1 MKARRQTQS
10 ADAQRAEGERRRA
23 PARNRSLRVL
33 LLTHRELYAR
43 ASIAGRSERA
53 VVPWRTEYHVMRG
66 LEALGHRVE
75 QLGLDASLVPL
86 HAALDRFAPHIVFNL
101 LIELRDSGGFE
112 PHVVAALE
120 AADVRYT
127 GCNSEALVL
136 TRDKA
141 ITKKLL
147 AWHGMPIPEFAT
159 FRRGR
164 RRRRAPNGL
173 DFPLIVKPIDEGG
186 SYGIRSA
193 SVVHSAAELERRV
206 GWVHRHCEHDAIAER
221 YIDGR
226 EITVGLLG
234 NRRPHCLPL
243 WETRFDGLAAGAP
256 RIVTERIKWNLE
268 HRRASAVRSGLAR
281 RLPPGA
287 AESITRLAQRA
298 WRVLRLSGFARID
311 FRVDADG
318 KPWLIDVNANPDVD
332 FHEDF
337 ARSAARDGLPP
348 TALLQRLLDLGLRYR
363 PHWVG

>member
-1 MKARRQTQS
+1 
-10 ADAQRAEGERRRA
+10 
-23 PARNRSLRVL
+23 VL

-43 ASIAGRSERA
+43 DSIAGRSERA

-66 LEALGHRVE
+66 LRALGHEVE
-75 QLGLDASLVPL
+75 QLGLDTSLAPL

-120 AADVRYT
+120 ARGAHYT

-147 AWHGMPIPEFAT
+147 AWHGFPIPEFAT

-164 RRRRAPNGL
+164 RRAIHHCQRRLG
-173 DFPLIVKPIDEGG
+173 FPLIVKPIDEGG

-193 SVVHSAAELERRV
+193 SVVRNAPALERRV
-206 GWVHRHCEHDAIAER
+206 RWVHRHCGHDAIAER

-234 NRRPHCLPL
+234 NRRPRCLPL
-243 WETRFDGLAAGAP
+243 WETRFAGLASGAP

-268 HRRASAVRSGLAR
+268 HRRACSVRSGPAR
-281 RLPPGA
+281 RLPRGA
-287 AESITRLAQRA
+287 APAIARLALRA
-298 WRVLRLSGFARID
+298 WRILRLSGFARID
-311 FRVDADG
+311 FRIDG
-318 KPWLIDVNANPDVD
+318 EGRPWLIDVNANPDVD
-332 FHEDF
+332 FQEDF
-337 ARSAARDGLPP
+337 ARSAAHDGIAP
-348 TALLQRLLDLGLRYR
+348 TQLLQRLLDLGLRYR
-363 PHWVG
+363 PHWV

>member
-1 MKARRQTQS
+1 MKRARK
-10 ADAQRAEGERRRA
+10 
-23 PARNRSLRVL
+23 LRVL

-43 ASIAGRSERA
+43 DSIAGRSERA
-53 VVPWRTEYHVMRG
+53 VVPWRTEYHAMRG
-66 LEALGHRVE
+66 LRALGHEVE
-75 QLGLDASLVPL
+75 QLGLDTSLAPL

-120 AADVRYT
+120 ARGARYT

-147 AWHGMPIPEFAT
+147 AWHGIPIPEFAT

-164 RRRRAPNGL
+164 RRKANGL
-173 DFPLIVKPIDEGG
+173 AFPLIVKPIDEGG

-193 SVVHSAAELERRV
+193 SLVRNPSALERRV
-206 GWVHRHCEHDAIAER
+206 RWVHRHCGHDAIAER
-221 YIDGR
+221 YIEGR

-243 WETRFDGLAAGAP
+243 WETHFEGLASGAP
-256 RIVTERIKWNLE
+256 RIVTERIKWNLD
-268 HRRASAVRSGLAR
+268 HRRARAVHSGPAR
-281 RLPPGA
+281 RLPRGA
-287 AESITRLAQRA
+287 AAGIERFALRA

-311 FRVDADG
+311 FRVDG
-318 KPWLIDVNANPDVD
+318 EGLPWLIDVNANPDVD

-337 ARSAARDGLPP
+337 ARSAAHDGIPP
-348 TALLQRLLDLGLRYR
+348 TQLLQRLLDLGLRYR

>member
-1 MKARRQTQS
+1 MKKRTRK
-10 ADAQRAEGERRRA
+10 
-23 PARNRSLRVL
+23 LRVL

-43 ASIAGRSERA
+43 DSIAGRSERS

-66 LEALGHRVE
+66 LERLGHRVE
-75 QLGLDASLVPL
+75 QLGLDTSLAPL
-86 HAALDRFAPHIVFNL
+86 HAALDRFDPHIVFNL

-120 AADVRYT
+120 ARGVHYT

-147 AWHGMPIPEFAT
+147 AWHGIPIPEFAT

-164 RRRRAPNGL
+164 RRRRANGL
-173 DFPLIVKPIDEGG
+173 AFPLIVKPIDEGG
-186 SYGIRSA
+186 SYGIRST
-193 SVVHSAAELERRV
+193 SLVRNPAALERRV
-206 GWVHRHCEHDAIAER
+206 RWVHRHCEHDAIAER

-243 WETRFDGLAAGAP
+243 WETRFEGLASGAP

-268 HRRASAVRSGLAR
+268 HRRACAVRSGAAR
-281 RLPPGA
+281 RLPRGTA
-287 AESITRLAQRA
+287 RAIERDALRA

-311 FRVDADG
+311 FRVDATG

-332 FHEDF
+332 FQEDF
-337 ARSAARDGLPP
+337 ARAAARGGLSP
-348 TALLQRLLDLGLRYR
+348 TRLLQRILDLGLRYQ

>member
-1 MKARRQTQS
+1 VKGPR
-10 ADAQRAEGERRRA
+10 
-23 PARNRSLRVL
+23 PLRVL

-43 ASIAGRSERA
+43 ASIAGRSEQQ

-75 QLGLDASLVPL
+75 QLGLDTSLAPL

-120 AADVRYT
+120 ARGVRYT
-127 GCNSEALVL
+127 GCNSEGLVL

-147 AWHGMPIPEFAT
+147 AWHGLPIPAFAT

-164 RRRRAPNGL
+164 RRRTPDGL
-173 DFPLIVKPIDEGG
+173 GFPLIVKPIDEGG
-186 SYGIRSA
+186 SYGIRRA
-193 SVVHSAAELERRV
+193 SIVRGAAALERRV
-206 GWVHRHCEHDAIAER
+206 AWVHRHCGHDAIAER
-221 YIDGR
+221 YVDGR
-226 EITVGLLG
+226 EVTVGLIG
-234 NRRPHCLPL
+234 NRQPRCLPL
-243 WETRFDGLAAGAP
+243 WETHFDGVPEGAP
-256 RIVTERIKWNLE
+256 RIVTERIKWNLG
-268 HRRASAVRSGLAR
+268 HRRARAVHSGPAR
-281 RLPPGA
+281 RLARGTAREIA
-287 AESITRLAQRA
+287 ALARRA

-311 FRVDADG
+311 FRIDEG
-318 KPWLIDVNANPDVD
+318 GRPWLIDVNANPDVD

-337 ARSAARDGLPP
+337 ARAAAHAGIPP
-348 TALLQRLLDLGLRYR
+348 HALLQRIVDLGLRYR